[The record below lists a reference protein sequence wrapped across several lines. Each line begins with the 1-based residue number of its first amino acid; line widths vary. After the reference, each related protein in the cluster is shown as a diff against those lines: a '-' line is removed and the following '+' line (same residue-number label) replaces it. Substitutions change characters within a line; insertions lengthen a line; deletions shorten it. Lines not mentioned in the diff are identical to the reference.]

1 MSDPG
6 SGLLRIS
13 RGGLLAVCCTAL
25 ALLGHVSGGG
35 GRPPVPA
42 LFAVTLV
49 IGSAFAVL
57 ADRRRAFG
65 QILVGAVV
73 AQVAFH
79 TAFTLSMPGH
89 HHVSGVVVSHGAT
102 ELFFG
107 LRSGIPMLA
116 GHLVAAVLVAGVA
129 ASGEALVWA
138 LYHLLGLVRLP
149 DLARPLPSGPPGPAP
164 NDVATLP
171 AAAEW
176 LGGRAHPRRGPPLLV
191 HA

>member
-1 MSDPG
+1 MSNPG

-25 ALLGHVSGGG
+25 ALLGHVSSGG

-42 LFAVTLV
+42 LLAVTV
-49 IGSAFAVL
+49 VVGSAFAVL

-65 QILVGAVV
+65 QILVGALV

-89 HHVSGVVVSHGAT
+89 HHVSGVAVSHGST

-107 LRSGIPMLA
+107 LKSGIPMLL
-116 GHLVAAVLVAGVA
+116 GHLVAAVLVAVLA

-149 DLARPLPSGPPGPAP
+149 DLAKPLPSGPSSPPP
-164 NDVATLP
+164 NDVAALP

-176 LGGRAHPRRGPPLLV
+176 LGGRAHPRRGPPRLV